1 MQYQNVQ
8 EFRAIVRMGELQ
20 PSRCEDAKG
29 GGSAAPRAMLLM
41 RLCRQIKLEPDCFIQ
56 IAHNCALAAR
66 YFLASPDG
74 AADPPERS
82 AMISIELAAGRV
94 RPLADKGL
102 LDPPSRFS

>member
-1 MQYQNVQ
+1 MLHMQYQNVQ

-20 PSRCEDAKG
+20 PSRCEDAKAVDRPLRG
-29 GGSAAPRAMLLM
+29 RCYYKCSFA
-41 RLCRQIKLEPDCFIQ
+41 
-56 IAHNCALAAR
+56 
-66 YFLASPDG
+66 
-74 AADPPERS
+74 